1 MAELISKIQYLNL
14 KVMWLNGNPLEK
26 DAALREFVEGKTRIE
41 LYNR

>member
-26 DAALREFVEGKTRIE
+26 DATLREFVEGKTRIE